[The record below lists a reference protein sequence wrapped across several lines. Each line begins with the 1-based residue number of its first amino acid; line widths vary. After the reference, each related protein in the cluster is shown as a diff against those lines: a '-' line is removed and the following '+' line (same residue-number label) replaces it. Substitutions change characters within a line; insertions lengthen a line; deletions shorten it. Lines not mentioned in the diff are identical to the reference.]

1 MCVCVCLCACDVF
14 HDVTY
19 MMVIYDCS
27 LKEAHQYKI
36 ALRQPAMWVLCL
48 YIHMSFCVCVYVCV
62 CVCVCMCVCVCECVC
77 VCAGERERQYMRK
90 TMAQRRKNA
99 SFSASSATK
108 RCLTNIAR
116 PSPRLRGR
124 TKSLFEAHGSR
135 HPTRR
140 RMCLWRWWRGC
151 GVVGIGVGG
160 GSRRSGEEE
169 AVGRNF
175 WADSLPTSLLYISI
189 LLVCVASCV
198 LLQRAQR
205 DLFVCQKRPICM
217 SK

>member
-1 MCVCVCLCACDVF
+1 MCTLRKVRTISRRLKTYLLSFGFINIIYIYLFLVMRCMLCMNLYAIIYLLRGCDVF

-36 ALRQPAMWVLCL
+36 ALRQPAMWVLYL

-90 TMAQRRKNA
+90 TMAQRRKHA

-108 RCLTNIAR
+108 RGLTNIAR
-116 PSPRLRGR
+116 PSS
-124 TKSLFEAHGSR
+124 TKTA
-135 HPTRR
+135 
-140 RMCLWRWWRGC
+140 
-151 GVVGIGVGG
+151 
-160 GSRRSGEEE
+160 
-169 AVGRNF
+169 
-175 WADSLPTSLLYISI
+175 
-189 LLVCVASCV
+189 
-198 LLQRAQR
+198 
-205 DLFVCQKRPICM
+205 RPH
-217 SK
+217 KEPL